1 MNHEMILSFL
11 NKVIKVD
18 RGGPESRI
26 GMLLAAE
33 EDHVIVLTEDE
44 GVIYYKTQHIKSI
57 TYNAKNELQFGIEIP
72 EDFEFT
78 KAPNFKGV
86 LDNLKY
92 RWVKV
97 NRGGPEMLEGIL
109 DDVSDEY
116 AIIISNEEIIRL
128 SMYHIRNISY
138 GLKVEKA
145 KADENVNVNVNV
157 NENKDKESTKEEK

>member
-1 MNHEMILSFL
+1 MILSFL